1 MHTSTHRS
9 LLVFVSLV
17 GLVGL
22 VALVGCGAAVAPPEL
37 VSARTAYKKAADGP
51 ATKES
56 PAKLHEAQLALD
68 VAEKK
73 FGEIPDS
80 LEVKDLAYVA
90 QRKAELAE
98 ATADTSIAQKQKELS
113 ERGAQ
118 QAQVDALRST
128 QDQLAKTKEELE
140 REKQRRADA
149 EKRAAQA
156 MADLQKIAAV
166 KQDSRGVVITLSG
179 GVLFKTGESKLL
191 PAAMAQLNQVADALS
206 GSNPDAPIEV
216 DGYTDNQGKDD
227 KNRDLSQKR
236 ANSVAEY
243 LVSRGVAKDR
253 VKAVGKGS
261 DSPVS
266 DNTSTEGRAQNRR
279 VEIVVGGG
287 K

>member
-1 MHTSTHRS
+1 MKTNRIVSVA
-9 LLVFVSLV
+9 LLCIG
-17 GLVGL
+17 GLAITG
-22 VALVGCGAAVAPPEL
+22 LVGCGAATPPPEL

-51 ATKES
+51 AAKES
-56 PAKLHEAQLALD
+56 PAVLHDAQNALD
-68 VAEKK
+68 AAEKK
-73 FGEIPDS
+73 FKDDSDSPD
-80 LEVKDLAYVA
+80 VKDLAYVA

-98 ATADTSIAQKQKELS
+98 ATADTSLAIKQKEMS
-113 ERGAQ
+113 EKGAQ
-118 QAQVDALRST
+118 QAQNDALKNT
-128 QDQLAKTKEELE
+128 QDQLAKTKDELE

-206 GSNPDAPIEV
+206 SNNPDAPIEV
-216 DGYTDNQGKDD
+216 DGYTDNQGKDAT
-227 KNRDLSQKR
+227 NRELSQKR
-236 ANSVAEY
+236 ATSVADY
-243 LVSRGVAKDR
+243 LVTRGVAKDR

-261 DSPVS
+261 DNPVA

-279 VEIVVGGG
+279 VEIVVGGAA

>member
-1 MHTSTHRS
+1 MKTQASRF
-9 LLVFVSLV
+9 LLAASVASIV
-17 GLVGL
+17 GVM
-22 VALVGCGAAVAPPEL
+22 GCGATVPPPEL
-37 VSARTAYKKAADGP
+37 VAARTAYKKAADGP
-51 ATKES
+51 ANKES
-56 PAKLHEAQLALD
+56 PAQVHEAQLALD

-73 FGEIPDS
+73 WAEIPDS
-80 LEVKDLAYVA
+80 AEVKDLAYVA

-98 ATADTSIAQKQKELS
+98 ATADTSLAVKQKDLS

-128 QDQLAKTKEELE
+128 QDQLTKTKEELE

-206 GSNPDAPIEV
+206 GNNPDATIEV
-216 DGYTDNQGKDD
+216 DGYTDNQGKDAT
-227 KNRDLSQKR
+227 NRELSQKR
-236 ANSVAEY
+236 ATSVADY
-243 LVSRGVAKDR
+243 IVSRGIAKDR

-261 DSPVS
+261 DSPIA

-287 K
+287 AAK